1 MLRSNTASHAVKR
14 GERLVVGAHHER
26 GFAMEE
32 VDKGT
37 SSRPAS
43 GFTRRNFMKGSA
55 LAAATVAASGSI
67 FGLAGCAKP
76 SGEAAMT
83 FANVSEGVERRVK
96 LDAISL
102 SETRTFKVVVP
113 VPDSKVEDL
122 AAKIDQGG
130 VTWELRRDIDQ
141 DVADFLPHQWLGGP
155 LGDWKTIETPM
166 QPAQDYF
173 TDISMSAAKV
183 DGMPSIEMTFTAN
196 MLFGFDGID
205 FRCSSVAVRRV
216 LDYVGTYTL
225 DCLIDGTSV
234 ASMPILVNAYDT
246 FRTQHQ
252 IADELPTLVDA
263 ANANGLYA
271 ELQTIGTSAHGRDI
285 YAVVVA
291 KSKQDIEDYQAL
303 KVRMESEPD
312 KVMDE
317 VESGSLSYKVP
328 ILYSNIHS
336 DEIIG
341 SDGVMEFFKMLS
353 QNEPFA
359 YRTITSLTDKGAEQL
374 STEMKA
380 DGTDW
385 STLIADKVTGVGYI
399 QGNGVKNPTHPN
411 SAADAPD
418 NDVDPFGPAHMTVA
432 MTDEEFKSYYNV
444 EEFEF
449 DPSAILEH
457 VIFLLVPMENPDGR
471 AYCNRT
477 NGNGFDL
484 NRDNT
489 YQTQP
494 ETQAMTHFI
503 ASWDPISLHEI
514 HGFYTQFQCEPCTPP
529 HDPNNEY
536 DLFIDQGIHQGE
548 AFLACAISNNPTI
561 NASQMPMRDYLKVR
575 EDGTRFWDVPFDD
588 MTSSYTPQ
596 YAMLHG
602 VNAFTIELP
611 YGSQDAVEAVMHGFI
626 GNAVYAATPE
636 NKDRMFLNLLE
647 RFRRGIENIDADD
660 LRPYYVSQADGESEC
675 AEAFR
680 PHYPENDN
688 FFPEYYVI
696 PMATGVQGNRAGA
709 AEMVEYLLRNC
720 VRVSMLPSDMVLP
733 ANEFR
738 GEKTYHA
745 GDIVVEMHQAKRNMA
760 NAALYPNLALDDWS
774 GLYSEPVT
782 NFPGFRGLDVDII
795 TTPGAFDSAAL
806 EDVTDAPKAQS
817 AVSGEGA
824 VAIIANDTVYAV
836 RAINSLLDAGKKVGL
851 IVEGDRKGD
860 FVAAASDM
868 DSVKDAFVID
878 AVLTDGVPIAK
889 VIKAGIKVHVPGD
902 NGEFMTDDAGNPFGV
917 KNYKNMRSTSYNWD
931 RFALTTQLGFTL
943 AASADEADVLAGSQ
957 PLSEDEASAIKGG
970 KAYVGHGA
978 AALSSCKDAGLDI
991 DFVDEGSDYDALTT
1005 VEFAGDSL
1013 VTAPYRSRGDARFYG
1028 FGGAWLTKV
1037 PEDATALMSTTD
1049 AAFIEGFM
1057 SAEHAARYKNTLQAV
1072 EYAADGWNVVLFA
1085 NSLTNK
1091 AHQLHEYRYLATAL
1105 YSRLLGDDFAL

>member
-1 MLRSNTASHAVKR
+1 M
-14 GERLVVGAHHER
+14 GEIE
-26 GFAMEE
+26 
-32 VDKGT
+32 KT
-37 SSRPAS
+37 ISSRPAR
-43 GFTRRNFMKGSA
+43 GFTRRNFLKGSA
-55 LAAATVAASGSI
+55 LAAATVAASGSLLS
-67 FGLAGCAKP
+67 LASCSQP
-76 SGEAAMT
+76 SGDGGMSFT
-83 FANVSEGVERRVK
+83 NITEGVERRVR

-113 VPDSKVEDL
+113 VADSKVDDL
-122 AAKIDQGG
+122 AAKIDQGA
-130 VTWELRRDIDQ
+130 VTWTLTREIDQ
-141 DVADFLPHQWLGGP
+141 NVADFLPYQWTGGP
-155 LGDWKTIETPM
+155 LTDWKTIETPM

-173 TDISMSAAKV
+173 TDISMAAV
-183 DGMPSIEMTFTAN
+183 DTDGGPGIEMTMTAH

-205 FRCSSVAVRRV
+205 FRCSSVAVRRA

-225 DCLIDGTSV
+225 ECLIDGEHV
-234 ASMPILVNAYDT
+234 ASIPVLVNAYDT
-246 FRTQHQ
+246 FRTQLQ
-252 IADELPTLVDA
+252 IADELPALVDA

-271 ELQTIGTSAHGRDI
+271 ELQKIGTSAHGRDI
-285 YAVVVA
+285 DAVIVA
-291 KSKQDIEDYQAL
+291 KSKQDIDDYLAL
-303 KVRMESEPD
+303 KQRMELEPE
-312 KVMDE
+312 KVKEE
-317 VESGSLSYKVP
+317 VENGTLAYKVP

-341 SDGVMEFFKMLS
+341 SDGVMEFLKMLA
-353 QNEPFA
+353 QNKPFA
-359 YRTITSLTDKGAEQL
+359 YRTITSLTDKGSEQL
-374 STEMKA
+374 SKEMKE

-399 QGNGVKNPTHPN
+399 QGNGVKNPTHPD
-411 SAADAPD
+411 SAADVPV

-449 DPSAILEH
+449 DPSVILEQ

-548 AFLACAISNNPTI
+548 AFLACAISNNPAI

-575 EDGTRFWDVPFDD
+575 EDGSRYWDVPFDD

-626 GNAVYAATPE
+626 GNAVYIATPE
-636 NKDRMFLNLLE
+636 NKDRMFSNLLE
-647 RFRRGIENIDADD
+647 RFRRGLENTDADD
-660 LRPYYVSQADGESEC
+660 LRPYYVSQADGESGC
-675 AEAFR
+675 ADAFR

-696 PMATGVQGNRAGA
+696 PMAPGAQANRAA
-709 AEMVEYLLRNC
+709 ASEMVEYLLRNC
-720 VRVSMLPSDMVLP
+720 VRVSQLPSDMTLP

-738 GEKTYHA
+738 GEKAYHA
-745 GDIVVEMHQAKRNMA
+745 GDIVVEMRQAKRNMA

-782 NFPGFRGLDVDII
+782 NFPDFRGFTVDII
-795 TTPGAFDSAAL
+795 TTPDAFASAGL
-806 EDVTDAPKAQS
+806 KDVTEAPKVES
-817 AVSGEGA
+817 IVSGEGSVA
-824 VAIIANDTVYAV
+824 VIANDTVYAV
-836 RAINSLLDAGKKVGL
+836 RAVNALLDSEKKVGL
-851 IVEGDRKGD
+851 ILEGDRKGD
-860 FVAAASDM
+860 FVCAATDI
-868 DSVKDAFVID
+868 DAIKGEHVID
-878 AVLTDGVPIAK
+878 AQLTDEVPVAK
-889 VIKAGIKVHVPGD
+889 LIKNGIKVHVPGD
-902 NGEFMTDDAGNPFGV
+902 SGEFMTDDDGKPFGV
-917 KNYKNMRSTSYNWD
+917 KNYKNLRSTAYNWD
-931 RFALTTQLGFTL
+931 KFALTEQLGFTL
-943 AASADEADVLAGSQ
+943 AATADEADVFVGCKSLN
-957 PLSEDEASAIKGG
+957 EDEAAAVKAG
-970 KAYVGHGA
+970 KPYVGHGA
-978 AALSSCKDAGLDI
+978 GAMAGCKDAGLDI
-991 DFVDEGSDYDALTT
+991 EFADEGSDYDALTT
-1005 VEFAGDSL
+1005 VEFADESII
-1013 VTAPYRSRGDARFYG
+1013 TAPYRSRDDVRFYG
-1028 FGGAWLTKV
+1028 FGGAWITKA
-1037 PEDATALMSTTD
+1037 PEGAAKLASTTD
-1049 AAFIEGFM
+1049 SPFIEGFM
-1057 SAEHAARYKNTLQAV
+1057 SAEHAAKYKGTLQAIDYV
-1072 EYAADGWNVVLFA
+1072 SDSWNVALFA

-1105 YSRLLGDDFAL
+1105 YSKLLGDAFAL

>member
-1 MLRSNTASHAVKR
+1 
-14 GERLVVGAHHER
+14 
-26 GFAMEE
+26 MEE
-32 VDKGT
+32 IEKNT
-37 SSRPAS
+37 SGRPAS
-43 GFTRRNFMKGSA
+43 GFTRRNFLKGSA
-55 LAAATVAASGSI
+55 LAAATVAASGSLLS
-67 FGLAGCAKP
+67 LASCAQP
-76 SGEAAMT
+76 SGEAAMS
-83 FANVSEGVERRVK
+83 FVNVSEGVQRRVK

-113 VPDSKVEDL
+113 VADSKVDDL
-122 AAKIDQGG
+122 AAKIDQGA
-130 VTWELRRDIDQ
+130 VTWTLKRDIDQ
-141 DVADFLPHQWLGGP
+141 AVADFLPHQWLGGA
-155 LGDWKTIETPM
+155 LEEWKTIETPM

-173 TDISMSAAKV
+173 TDVSMSAAKV
-183 DGMPSIEMTFTAN
+183 DGVPSIEMTLTAN

-205 FRCSSVAVRRV
+205 FRCSGVGVRHA

-225 DCLIDGTSV
+225 ECLIDGSPV
-234 ASMPILVNAYDT
+234 ASMPVSVNAYDT
-246 FRTQHQ
+246 FRAQLQ
-252 IADELPTLVDA
+252 IADELPALVDA
-263 ANANGLYA
+263 ANENGLYA

-285 YAVVVA
+285 YAAIVA
-291 KSKQDIEDYQAL
+291 KSKQDVDDYQAL
-303 KVRMESEPD
+303 KARMESEPD
-312 KVMDE
+312 KVKAE
-317 VESGSLSYKVP
+317 VEAGSLSYKVP
-328 ILYSNIHS
+328 VLYSNVHS
-336 DEIIG
+336 DEVIG

-353 QNEPFA
+353 QNKPFA
-359 YRTITSLTDKGAEQL
+359 YRTITGLTDKGNEQL
-374 STEMKA
+374 SAEMKA

-399 QGNGVKNPTHPN
+399 QGNGVKNPTHPD
-411 SAADAPD
+411 STADVAC

-432 MTDEEFKSYYNV
+432 MTDEEFRSYYNV

-494 ETQAMTHFI
+494 ETRAMTHFI
-503 ASWDPISLHEI
+503 ASWDPISMHEI

-536 DLFIDQGIHQGE
+536 DLFIDQGIDQGE

-602 VNAFTIELP
+602 ANAFTIELP

-626 GNAVYAATPE
+626 GNAVYIATPE
-636 NKDRMFLNLLE
+636 NKDRMFTNLLE

-660 LRPYYVSQADGESEC
+660 LRPYYVSQTDGESEC
-675 AEAFR
+675 ADAFR
-680 PHYPENDN
+680 PRYPENGN

-696 PMATGVQGNRAGA
+696 PMASGAQGNRAGA

-720 VRVSMLPSDMVLP
+720 VRVSMLSSDMILP

-738 GEKTYHA
+738 GEKSYHA
-745 GDIVVEMHQAKRNMA
+745 GDIVIEMRQAKRNMA
-760 NAALYPNLALDDWS
+760 NAALYPNLALDNWG

-782 NFPGFRGLDVDII
+782 NFPDFRGFDIDVI
-795 TTPGAFDSAAL
+795 TTQGAFDAAAL
-806 EDVTDAPKAQS
+806 EDVAAAPEVQS

-824 VAIIANDTVYAV
+824 AAIIANDTVYAV
-836 RAINSLLDAGKKVGL
+836 RTVNSLLDAGKKVGL
-851 IVEGDRKGD
+851 IVEGDHKGD
-860 FVAAASDM
+860 FIVAASDL
-868 DSVKDAFVID
+868 DSVKDTFVFD
-878 AVLTDGVPIAK
+878 AVLTDDVPVAK

-902 NGEFMTDDAGNPFGV
+902 NGEFMTDDTGKPFGV
-917 KNYKNMRSTSYNWD
+917 KNYKNLRSTSYNWD
-931 RFALTTQLGFTL
+931 RFALTEQLGFML
-943 AASADEADVLAGSQ
+943 ASSVGEADVLVGCQS
-957 PLSEDEASAIKGG
+957 LSEDEVAAVKGG

-978 AALSSCKDAGLDI
+978 GALSCCKDAGLDI

-1005 VEFAGDSL
+1005 IEFADDSL
-1013 VTAPYRSRGDARFYG
+1013 ITAPYRSRGDVLFYG
-1028 FGGAWLTKV
+1028 FGGAWLTKI
-1037 PEDATALMSTTD
+1037 PEGAIALMSTTD
-1049 AAFIEGFM
+1049 DPFIEGFM
-1057 SAEHAARYKNTLQAV
+1057 SAEHAAKYKNTMQAF
-1072 EYAADGWNVVLFA
+1072 EFASDGWNAVLFA

-1091 AHQLHEYRYLATAL
+1091 AHQLHEYRYLATSL